1 MKFFRILTAVV
12 LFTIGLATPGKD
24 LAQPAPAQP
33 PAIQTATQ
41 STTTPPAPPAA
52 EASEAAEATPASP
65 DTAAEGQGANDT
77 RERFL
82 ALVREQPPQV
92 GKVLKLN
99 PSLFNDPAYLAN
111 YPALQKFI
119 TEHPEIAHSPAFY
132 LEDIWAGEAL
142 PESAAE
148 RVWRDA
154 MQGFAIFL
162 TMTLIASVLIW
173 LVKTLIQY
181 RRWSRVSRVQAE
193 VHNKLMDRFAT
204 NEELL
209 TYIATPSGK
218 RFLETAPLTID
229 SAQPAI
235 GAPASRILWS
245 TQIGMV
251 VMAGGIGLW
260 FVSGNVQKDI
270 AQPLSALGILGVA
283 IGLGFIASAVVSFV
297 LSRKLGLWGTVTE
310 TPAPLAD

>member
-1 MKFFRILTAVV
+1 MKLFRILTAVV
-12 LFTIGLATPGKD
+12 LFMIGLATPGKD

-33 PAIQTATQ
+33 PAAQAAPQ
-41 STTTPPAPPAA
+41 STETAASPATTAA
-52 EASEAAEATPASP
+52 EAVPA
-65 DTAAEGQGANDT
+65 DTDGSNYGQGAADT

-82 ALVREQPPQV
+82 SVLREQPPQV
-92 GKVLKLN
+92 GKVLKLD
-99 PSLFNDPAYLAN
+99 PTLFNDPAYLAN
-111 YPALQKFI
+111 YPALQKFVG
-119 TEHPEIAHSPAFY
+119 EHPEIAHSPAFY
-132 LEDIWAGEAL
+132 LEDVWIGEGA

-162 TMTLIASVLIW
+162 VMGLVASVLIW

-229 SAQPAI
+229 TAQPSI
-235 GAPASRILWS
+235 GSPAVRILWS

-251 VMAGGIGLW
+251 VMAAGIGLW
-260 FVSGNVQKDI
+260 VVSGNVQKDI
-270 AQPLSALGILGVA
+270 AQPLSALGVLGVA

-297 LSRKLGLWGTVTE
+297 LSRKLGLWGNVTE
-310 TPAPLAD
+310 TPAQLAD